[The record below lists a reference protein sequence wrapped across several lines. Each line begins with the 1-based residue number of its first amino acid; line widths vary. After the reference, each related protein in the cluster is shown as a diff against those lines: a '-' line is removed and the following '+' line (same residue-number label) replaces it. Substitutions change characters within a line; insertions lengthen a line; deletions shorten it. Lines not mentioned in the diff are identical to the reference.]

1 MPIACGTH
9 SDVAMTFDFK
19 VEYIS
24 AILTLGKSAGA
35 GLATI
40 GLAGAGVGVGIVFG
54 SLIIALGRNPSEETR
69 LFKYSMLG
77 FALTEAVGLLALMM
91 AFLILFS

>member
-1 MPIACGTH
+1 M
-9 SDVAMTFDFK
+9 DFNFK
-19 VEYIS
+19 IEYVS
-24 AILTLGKSAGA
+24 AIATVGKSCGA

-54 SLIIALGRNPSEETR
+54 SLVFALGRNPGEQPR
-69 LFKYSMLG
+69 LFKFAMLG

>member
-1 MPIACGTH
+1 MFYGVAEVSSLIIA
-9 SDVAMTFDFK
+9 SK
-19 VEYIS
+19 NI
-24 AILTLGKSAGA
+24 GA

-40 GLAGAGVGVGIVFG
+40 GLVGAGVGVGVVFG
-54 SLIIALGRNPSEETR
+54 SLVVGLARNPQLNQQ
-69 LFKYSMLG
+69 LFQYAILG

>member
-1 MPIACGTH
+1 M
-9 SDVAMTFDFK
+9 SFDFK
-19 VEYIS
+19 TEYVN
-24 AILTLGKSAGA
+24 AILTLGKSCGA

-40 GLAGAGVGVGIVFG
+40 GLAGAGVGVGVVFG
-54 SLIIALGRNPSEETR
+54 SLVFALSRNPAEQAR
-69 LFKYSMLG
+69 LFKFAMLG

>member
-1 MPIACGTH
+1 MEFNFKAEY
-9 SDVAMTFDFK
+9 VA
-19 VEYIS
+19 
-24 AILTLGKSAGA
+24 AILTVGKSCGA

-54 SLIIALGRNPSEETR
+54 SLVYSLGRNPSEQGR
-69 LFKYSMLG
+69 LFKFAMLG

>member
-1 MPIACGTH
+1 MP
-9 SDVAMTFDFK
+9 FDFK
-19 VEYIS
+19 VEYVS

-77 FALTEAVGLLALMM
+77 FALTEAVGLSALMM

>member
-1 MPIACGTH
+1 MMDATFRAEY
-9 SDVAMTFDFK
+9 VA
-19 VEYIS
+19 
-24 AILTLGKSAGA
+24 AILNVGKSCGA

-54 SLIIALGRNPSEETR
+54 SLVFSLSRNPGERDT
-69 LFKYSMLG
+69 LFKFAMLG

>member
-1 MPIACGTH
+1 ME
-9 SDVAMTFDFK
+9 FNFK
-19 VEYIS
+19 VEYIA
-24 AILTLGKSAGA
+24 AINTVGKSIGA

-40 GLAGAGVGVGIVFG
+40 GLAGAGVGVGVVFG
-54 SLIIALGRNPSEETR
+54 SLVFALARNPGQQAL
-69 LFKYSMLG
+69 LFKFAMLG